1 MACTMTEASY
11 QRGCRCSNCTSA
23 HRSYSQ
29 SRRYRGLPSE
39 NKQGNKQGRPV
50 VDKRKRNVT
59 STGRGAVWQNALTRH
74 DIMIARGY
82 TKQEKEK

>member
-11 QRGCRCSNCTSA
+11 QRGCRCLNCTSA

-39 NKQGNKQGRPV
+39 NKQGRPV
-50 VDKRKRNVT
+50 ADKRKRNVT

-82 TKQEKEK
+82 TQQEKDKND